1 MHIPRRHRRVWF
13 WSYQLC
19 RAVALAV
26 FAWIIVVGIQGCSDG
41 RTLFY
46 PKPPLEK
53 IPPSQ
58 PKFIPSDHR

>member
-1 MHIPRRHRRVWF
+1 MRRRPSFFSGKGFLV
-13 WSYQLC
+13 C

>member
-1 MHIPRRHRRVWF
+1 MRRRPKFFSGFVF
-13 WSYQLC
+13 PLC
-19 RAVALAV
+19 RAAALAFV
-26 FAWIIVVGIQGCSDG
+26 LFWIAVGLQGCSDG

-58 PKFIPSDHR
+58 PKFIPTR

>member
-1 MHIPRRHRRVWF
+1 MRRRPTFFSGYVF
-13 WSYQLC
+13 PLC

-26 FAWIIVVGIQGCSDG
+26 FAWIIVVGIQGCADG

-46 PKPPLEK
+46 TKPPLEK
-53 IPPSQ
+53 IPASQ

>member
-1 MHIPRRHRRVWF
+1 MRRRPSF
-13 WSYQLC
+13 FSGKGFLFC

-46 PKPPLEK
+46 PKPAGEDTAVTAEVHSK
-53 IPPSQ
+53 
-58 PKFIPSDHR
+58 

>member
-1 MHIPRRHRRVWF
+1 MRRRPSF
-13 WSYQLC
+13 FSGYLFPLC
-19 RAVALAV
+19 RAVALVV
-26 FAWIIVVGIQGCSDG
+26 FLWIIVVGIQGCSDG